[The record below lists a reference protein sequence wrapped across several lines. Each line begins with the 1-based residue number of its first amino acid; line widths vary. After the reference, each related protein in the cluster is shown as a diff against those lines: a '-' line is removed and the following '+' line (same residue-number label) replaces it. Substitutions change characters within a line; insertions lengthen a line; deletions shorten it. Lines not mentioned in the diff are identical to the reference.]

1 MTTDH
6 TENQENIAII
16 SGRGSL
22 PRELTEGLSKKG
34 PPPFLVEME
43 GEAGDW
49 ILNYEHV
56 SVEFGQVGK
65 LFKALKEHSVT
76 KVVFAGGVTR
86 PKIQLSKLDWGG
98 VLSLP
103 QILAFMIGGDNSLLS
118 GVIHVFEKRG
128 IKVVGAHEILPELLS
143 HEGKISGPSPSR
155 KAKRNI
161 QKAFRACQTLGAL
174 DIGQAAVAVGE
185 RVVAVEGIEG
195 TDGMLKR
202 VADMRNSGILY
213 EDGKAGV
220 LVKTMKPGQ
229 DKRADLPA
237 IGPDTIRHVSD
248 AGLMGVAIEAGNSMI
263 LEREETLKLAQDMGV
278 FVFGCDLS
286 KMDLGE

>member
-1 MTTDH
+1 MTTEN
-6 TENQENIAII
+6 TENSGNIAII

-22 PRELTEGLSKKG
+22 PRELAEGLSKKG
-34 PPPFLVEME
+34 TRPFLVEME
-43 GEAGDW
+43 GEAGNW
-49 ILNYEHV
+49 IRDYEFI

-65 LFKALKEHSVT
+65 LFKALKDNSVT

-86 PKIQLSKLDWGG
+86 PKLQLSKLDWGG

-128 IKVVGAHEILPELLS
+128 IKVVGAHELLPEILS
-143 HEGKISGPSPSR
+143 HEGKISGPAPSR

-161 QKAFRACQTLGAL
+161 HKAFRACQTLGAL

-202 VADMRNSGILY
+202 VAEMRSSGILY

-237 IGPDTIRHVSD
+237 IGPDTIRHVNE
-248 AGLMGVAIEAGNSMI
+248 AGLKGVAIEAGNSMI
-263 LEREETLKLAQDMGV
+263 LERELTLKLAHEIGV
-278 FVFGCDLS
+278 FVYGCDLS
-286 KMDLGE
+286 KMDLSE